1 MESHSEQLLN
11 YMCQHTRV
19 FEGLFFFPKT
29 PRDRSKN
36 VKYRH
41 KYQNNSRWERSRKVY
56 WRNPVQFMLQICWY
70 LSDNLD
76 STSVFLL
83 PVPKH
88 HMLRAIMKWHLSHK
102 SDMEMLYLNSTVM
115 WKYVLW
121 KLQEAICRRLQKRS
135 ISSDVEEDKG
145 LQSFQIWRYLVDILF
160 PLRKN

>member
-11 YMCQHTRV
+11 YMCQHTRI
-19 FEGLFFFPKT
+19 FEGLFFSPRI

-36 VKYRH
+36 VKYRY
-41 KYQNNSRWERSRKVY
+41 KYQNNSKWKRSCKVLEKSCAVY
-56 WRNPVQFMLQICWY
+56 VTDMLISSWQ
-70 LSDNLD
+70 LGFNFSFP
-76 STSVFLL
+76 SPSA
-83 PVPKH
+83 KH

-121 KLQEAICRRLQKRS
+121 KLQEAICRRLQKGS
-135 ISSDVEEDKG
+135 ISRDVEEDKG
-145 LQSFQIWRYLVDILF
+145 LQSFQIWRYLVDTLF